1 MRVKIV
7 EKLHKQT
14 NRLTPELTLKKTI
27 LASAM
32 NVGFWER
39 WITHGINENYI
50 LQNRT
55 RMTSLEK
62 WTDVLQVKALEHTQL
77 AEDFEGVG
85 AFAEAELNYRTA
97 GLYYDLIHWVYPVP
111 EGDKI
116 EWYKKCL
123 EQFRLADSVTPDLIS
138 YHTLVADGKKHEGR
152 VRVPQTAPHGVV
164 VISTPIDGAKEEMFT
179 YELDFVRAGF
189 VVVNF
194 DGTGQGETLL
204 MHGHRAT
211 PTTWYKYVRELVEFT
226 HNLFPNLPINFFGTS
241 SGGSWAIEASRHPLV
256 AKTAVVS
263 PAPKIVIDENLPDYF
278 QERLHNILED
288 FYTGSLPSV
297 EDVTDISNIIVFH
310 GAKDL
315 MISGDELFAFYT
327 RFSPEKR
334 YIVYEEEGHCCNFAL
349 PEIRQRVSNWF
360 KGADI
365 NEV

>member
-7 EKLHKQT
+7 EKAHKQT

-27 LASAM
+27 LASVM
-32 NVGFWER
+32 NNGFWER
-39 WITHGINENYI
+39 WITHGIDKDYI
-50 LQNRT
+50 LRNRSK
-55 RMTSLEK
+55 MTSLEN
-62 WTDVLQVKALEHTQL
+62 WAERLQVKALEHSQL
-77 AEDFEGVG
+77 AKEFQDAGDFVQ
-85 AFAEAELNYRTA
+85 AEFNYRTA

-123 EQFRLADSVTPDLIS
+123 EQFGLADIVTPDLIS
-138 YHTLVADGKKHEGR
+138 YHTLVVDGKKHEGR
-152 VRVPQTAPHGVV
+152 IRFPQTTPAGVV
-164 VISTPIDGAKEEMFT
+164 IISTPIDSAKEEMFT
-179 YELDFVRAGF
+179 YELDFVREGF
-189 VVVNF
+189 VVVSF

-204 MHGHRAT
+204 IHGHKAS

-226 HNLFPNLPINFFGTS
+226 NNMFPDLPINVFGTS

-256 AKTAVVS
+256 TRTVVVS
-263 PAPKIVIDENLPDYF
+263 PAPKVIIDENLPDYF

-288 FYTGSLPSV
+288 FYKGSLPEV
-297 EDVTDISNIIVFH
+297 NDLQEIDNIVVFH

-315 MISGDELFAFYT
+315 LVNADELHAFYT

-334 YIVYEEEGHCCNFAL
+334 FITYEEEGHCCNFKL
-349 PEIRQRVSNWF
+349 PEIRHRVSNWF

-365 NEV
+365 NEI